1 MPHGRKRSVVVIVPP
16 HIMLRWGWMLLVLRL
31 QSHDFGTSLMMF
43 HQSSSRTANTQG
55 IRQLYHH
62 METPRSPKDDDDD
75 VVAVGAHHQPNR
87 RVILSFLGSMA
98 ATATTAHA
106 QQVVTNDDESDGT
119 TSVTTLSFN
128 PDGSLK
134 DTTGMTPAQERTI
147 TLDGSTNHEQ
157 RMSWRDGRPTIPTTT
172 MAVPMMQ
179 YNLPMKWDDQY
190 LDSTTK
196 ERACTRIYTYR
207 IPYPNSNN
215 NNISAD
221 NNSNNN
227 NNNSDPTKGKRRRS
241 IGPANNNRDRPLSLA
256 DILLALPL
264 DEPIRSVL
272 QTADLMGGRVR
283 RSVNNNNNNEDD
295 DRCYYSDLDLA
306 VAPSTCSGSDN
317 EDLRLG
323 FCPYD
328 RVFLLSATTTTT
340 NDADDAD
347 SRIPTTRCYLSILI
361 VESTRSEWQR
371 ANADLRRVRGS
382 FTVLV

>member
-1 MPHGRKRSVVVIVPP
+1 
-16 HIMLRWGWMLLVLRL
+16 
-31 QSHDFGTSLMMF
+31 
-43 HQSSSRTANTQG
+43 
-55 IRQLYHH
+55 
-62 METPRSPKDDDDD
+62 
-75 VVAVGAHHQPNR
+75 
-87 RVILSFLGSMA
+87 MA
-98 ATATTAHA
+98 ATTTTTAHA

-207 IPYPNSNN
+207 IPYPNQNN
-215 NNISAD
+215 NNNNNNKSAD
-221 NNSNNN
+221 NDNN
-227 NNNSDPTKGKRRRS
+227 NNNSDATTKGKRRRS
-241 IGPANNNRDRPLSLA
+241 IRPSRTNNNRPLSLA
-256 DILLALPL
+256 DILLALPQ

-283 RSVNNNNNNEDD
+283 RSTNNNNNNNND
-295 DRCYYSDLDLA
+295 YSYSDLDLA

-328 RVFLLSATTTTT
+328 RVFLLSATTTTNNDDDDEADTRIVPT
-340 NDADDAD
+340 NT
-347 SRIPTTRCYLSILI
+347 SCCCYLSILI